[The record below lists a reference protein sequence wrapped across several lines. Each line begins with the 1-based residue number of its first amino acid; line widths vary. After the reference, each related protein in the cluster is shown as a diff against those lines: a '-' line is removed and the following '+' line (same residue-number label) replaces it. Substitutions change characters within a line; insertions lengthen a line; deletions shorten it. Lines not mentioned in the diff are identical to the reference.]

1 VLKHSFPGAFAD
13 KPELENGDKILLP
26 SSALDTL
33 TRLNIQYPM
42 TFEIIAPNGRTHC
55 SVLEFSAP
63 EGTCYLPYW
72 MMSNLALTEGKRIR
86 VRNVSLPKATFVKFQ
101 PQSVDFLE
109 ISNPRAV
116 LEHKLRTF
124 SCVTVGD
131 HLAFEYNGA
140 KYYLAVKEVKPQDAA
155 CIIEA
160 DVNVDFDAP
169 VGYVEPE
176 RIPVAPPKPL
186 LPEVQKAKTAE
197 DVDLEEAERF
207 KAFTGTAARV
217 DGKALKKAQMA
228 AAADAV
234 DTASVDAGGE
244 GSSSSVV
251 GASRDKV
258 GTGNKNGGH
267 SWGEAAG
274 SIKAGNV
281 AAERRAT
288 MIAAAEAR
296 AAGAGGGGSSSLAA
310 GGNGS
315 APAVAS
321 KSPSKPGV
329 PTKWSSTAKMGRFQS
344 GGNKLN

>member
-1 VLKHSFPGAFAD
+1 MPTK
-13 KPELENGDKILLP
+13 
-26 SSALDTL
+26 
-33 TRLNIQYPM
+33 QYV
-42 TFEIIAPNGRTHC
+42 